1 MLIDEPV
8 EIVRV
13 EIAKDLVEVDA
24 VDEDGAIV
32 IDAALLERGKQ
43 HSIVVD
49 RCLGPEPADNAMQL
63 ASWSC
68 QPMRKVRISLY
79 SVS

>member
-32 IDAALLERGKQ
+32 IDASLLERGKQ

-49 RCLGPEPADNAMQL
+49 RASGPSPPTMRCNSPRGSCL
-63 ASWSC
+63 
-68 QPMRKVRISLY
+68 PMRKSG
-79 SVS
+79 